1 MAFWYLRTVFRRQD
15 GVDGADELMALTSLR
30 FVACFMVVMFHYEGA
45 LFGSYSLIPFASVGF
60 LGVTFFFV
68 LSGFILCHRYSD
80 VDFSRNELYQF
91 YAARFARVYPA
102 YIISVVLSLPALINA
117 VLYFQDTGQKSI
129 AALLTAGPVLAVAGL
144 QAWLPGAACSVNC
157 PTWSISNEV
166 FFYVCFPLLLRMLR
180 ASAVQLA
187 GAACLCWL
195 ASTAVFFAVWQ
206 VFGGSHQLMAT
217 QVTIDMASDLAAQFI
232 KFFPLGHLHE
242 FIVGMLAFHLWKST
256 RARHGWVL
264 IWSSVVAFYAIWT
277 LHAHIPEILFHNGVS
292 IAVWL
297 PLILGCAGIR
307 RGVLTWPVATFLGRI
322 SFSIYLFHIPVLVV
336 VLGYGSSVLGEGAMQ
351 NHLGLLLLCWAVT
364 LALSALMH
372 LVIEEPARRVI
383 VRQAKQRFSS
393 RTERVLGAA

>member
-1 MAFWYLRTVFRRQD
+1 MAFECLRMIFSRRD
-15 GVDGADELMALTSLR
+15 RVTGADELMALTSLR

-45 LFGSYSLIPFASVGF
+45 LFERFSLMPVSSIGF
-60 LGVTFFFV
+60 LGVTFFFI
-68 LSGFILCHRYSD
+68 LSGFILCHRYCG

-91 YAARFARVYPA
+91 YAARFARVYPT
-102 YIISVVLSLPALINA
+102 YIISVVLSLPFLINA
-117 VLYFQDTGQKSI
+117 VLYFQETGQKTI

-166 FFYVCFPLLLRMLR
+166 FFYLCFPLLLQMLR
-180 ASAVQLA
+180 NSAMRLTV
-187 GAACLCWL
+187 AAFLCWL
-195 ASTAVFFAVWQ
+195 ASTVVFLAIWQ
-206 VFGGSHQLMAT
+206 MFGGGHQLMAT

-232 KFFPLGHLHE
+232 KFVPIGHLHE
-242 FIVGMLAFHLWKST
+242 FIAGMLAFHLWRSP
-256 RARHGWVL
+256 RAWHGWASL
-264 IWSSVVAFYAIWT
+264 CFSAVAFCALWRFHT
-277 LHAHIPEILFHNGVS
+277 DIPEIVFHNGVS

-322 SFSIYLFHIPVLVV
+322 SFSVYLFHIPVLAV

-351 NHLGLLLLCWAVT
+351 NRLGLLLLCWVLT
-364 LALSALMH
+364 LALSALVH
-372 LVIEEPARRVI
+372 LFIEEPMRRVI

-393 RTERVLGAA
+393 RAERALEAA